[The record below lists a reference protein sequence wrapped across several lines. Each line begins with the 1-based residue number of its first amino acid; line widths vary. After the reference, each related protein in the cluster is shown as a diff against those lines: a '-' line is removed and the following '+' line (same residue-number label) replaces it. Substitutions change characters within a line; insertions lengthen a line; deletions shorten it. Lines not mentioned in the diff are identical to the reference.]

1 MPQQA
6 SEYLQHILDEI
17 QYLTTTA
24 EGIDRAI
31 FLSDDT
37 LKRAFVR
44 SIEIMGEAVKQIPDD
59 VRESHPEIEWRAI
72 AGMRD
77 RLIHSYFGVDYEV
90 VWDVV
95 ATKVTPLAEGIR
107 SILRQ
112 ESDKS

>member
-1 MPQQA
+1 MSQQA

-17 QYLTTTA
+17 EYLTNSA
-24 EGIDRAI
+24 RGIDRET

-44 SIEIMGEAVKQIPDD
+44 SIEVMGEAVKQ
-59 VRESHPEIEWRAI
+59 VPEHMRASNPEVEWRAI

-77 RLIHSYFGVDYEV
+77 RLIHNYFGVDYEV

-95 ATKVTPLAEGIR
+95 VNKIQPLAVGIR
-107 SILRQ
+107 AIVNQ
-112 ESDKS
+112 ESEER

>member
-59 VRESHPEIEWRAI
+59 VRESHPEFEWRAI
-72 AGMRD
+72 GRAR
-77 RLIHSYFGVDYEV
+77 R
-90 VWDVV
+90 
-95 ATKVTPLAEGIR
+95 
-107 SILRQ
+107 
-112 ESDKS
+112 